1 MNFKTSKRLVSPWM
15 AMVACCCLQGMQGEA
30 LAQGKVGLARELV
43 EQLSRKF
50 AKEVADEGA
59 DKLTS
64 RVTSVLAKV
73 GDEGSEA
80 ISKVGPRAVRLIEEA
95 GEDSVKT
102 ARLLAKY
109 GDEAVWAVDD
119 PARRALIT
127 KFGDDAGE
135 ALVRHGSIA
144 EKVLVQTGEPAVAAL
159 KSLSAQN
166 GRRLAM
172 LSEETATQGL
182 AKNPDLLAVV
192 GKFGDRGVDFV
203 WRNKGALAAGTALA
217 VFVAN
222 PEPFLDGTM
231 DLAEIAAS
239 QVAKPLVEQIGLRTQ
254 WTPVL
259 MTIAAIVGLLI
270 WYKWP
275 RSRVVRS

>member
-1 MNFKTSKRLVSPWM
+1 MNSKLPKRLVSPWI
-15 AMVACCCLQGMQGEA
+15 AMLACCFLQGMHASA
-30 LAQGKVGLARELV
+30 LGQGKVGLARELV
-43 EQLSRKF
+43 EQLSRTF

-59 DKLTS
+59 EKLTS

-102 ARLLAKY
+102 AKLLAKY

-172 LSEETATQGL
+172 LSEDTATQGL

-192 GKFGDRGVDFV
+192 GKFGDRGMDFI

-259 MTIAAIVGLLI
+259 MTIAAIVGLLV

-275 RSRVVRS
+275 RSHVQRS

>member
-1 MNFKTSKRLVSPWM
+1 MNSKTSKRLVSPWI
-15 AMVACCCLQGMQGEA
+15 AMLACCCLPGIQSEA

-43 EQLSRKF
+43 EQLSRTF

-59 DKLTS
+59 EKLTS

-102 ARLLAKY
+102 AKLLAKY
-109 GDEAVWAVDD
+109 GDDAVWAVDD

-135 ALVRHGSIA
+135 VLVRHGSIA

-159 KSLSAQN
+159 KNLSAQN

-192 GKFGDRGVDFV
+192 GKFGDRGMDFI

-222 PEPFLDGTM
+222 PEPFLEGTM

-259 MTIAAIVGLLI
+259 VTIAAIIGLLV
-270 WYKWP
+270 WFKWP
-275 RSRVVRS
+275 RSRIARS

>member
-1 MNFKTSKRLVSPWM
+1 MNSKTSKRLVSPWI
-15 AMVACCCLQGMQGEA
+15 AMLAFCCLQGMQSEA

-43 EQLSRKF
+43 EQLSRTF

-59 DKLTS
+59 EKLTR

-144 EKVLVQTGEPAVAAL
+144 EKVLVQTGEPAVAAF

-172 LSEETATQGL
+172 LSEETATQSL
-182 AKNPDLLAVV
+182 AKSPDLLAVV
-192 GKFGDRGVDFV
+192 GKYGDRGMDFI

-259 MTIAAIVGLLI
+259 ITIAAILGLLV

>member
-1 MNFKTSKRLVSPWM
+1 MNSKTSKRLVSPWM
-15 AMVACCCLQGMQGEA
+15 ALVAGCCLQGMQAEA

-102 ARLLAKY
+102 AKLLAKY

-192 GKFGDRGVDFV
+192 GKFGDRGMDFV

-259 MTIAAIVGLLI
+259 MTIAAIVGLLV